1 MWLAPILA
9 LGTQQ
14 AGLGRQDHT
23 LRGSKSHRRNPPT
36 NKVRKWDNFSN
47 DKSYEDNK
55 TRCDSEWYHWGP
67 LPFEGRASPFLR
79 LHLPLHIPSGP
90 AYAVPSHIPTPL
102 SL

>member
-1 MWLAPILA
+1 MWLALSLA

-36 NKVRKWDNFSN
+36 NKVHMWDNFSN
-47 DKSYEDNK
+47 GKSYEDNK
-55 TRCDSEWYHWGP
+55 TGCDSEWYHWGP
-67 LPFEGRASPFLR
+67 LPLDFTCLCT
-79 LHLPLHIPSGP
+79 IPSGP